1 MSKCPEVY
9 DNFNPKLVLSH
20 ENHLVSTN
28 VHMEVYKEDGSP
40 NRHQFK
46 SEDVIA
52 DKLRNIFDAIGP
64 IEMRDLIHLTAAMNR
79 LVSGSVRHA
88 MNELHQFIHE
98 AKLPDAVDEDT
109 LCESLGQYLKM
120 PEEPQQPTEP
130 EPVSEVVQNMLR
142 DFFPSGKPN

>member
-1 MSKCPEVY
+1 MSKGPKVY
-9 DNFNPKLVLSH
+9 DNFNPKVVLYH
-20 ENHLVSTN
+20 EDYLVSTS
-28 VHMEVYKEDGSP
+28 VHMEIYKEDGSP
-40 NRHQFK
+40 NQHQFS

-79 LVSGSVRHA
+79 LVSVSVRHA

-109 LCESLGQYLKM
+109 LCEGLGQYLKM
-120 PEEPQQPTEP
+120 PEEP

-142 DFFPSGKPN
+142 DFFPNGKPN